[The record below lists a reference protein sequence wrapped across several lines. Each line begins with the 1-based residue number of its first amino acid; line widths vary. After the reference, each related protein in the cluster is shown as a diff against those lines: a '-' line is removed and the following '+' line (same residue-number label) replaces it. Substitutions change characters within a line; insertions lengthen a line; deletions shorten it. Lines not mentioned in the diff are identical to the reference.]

1 MNKTLTNIT
10 LVRRVQ
16 PEQLRLFFIVFLIL
30 VVILFF
36 SIQIPG
42 YFNARFV
49 NRLST
54 SVAVVGILAVAQT
67 LVFLTRNF
75 DLSLGS
81 ITGFTAYF
89 VGQQLT
95 AHNEWHPL
103 AALLLAIG
111 TGMFM
116 GSINGVLVAYGRV
129 PSIITTISTLAIY
142 RSFLVEYSNA
152 VPIVTSGLPD
162 WIVDLPT
169 VSLFKVGDLEF
180 RSLFAIMLAV
190 VIVFQLVLTYLPFG
204 RRLYAIGSNPDA
216 ARIAGFPA
224 QRIVFTAFLTSGA
237 LGGLAGFIFLSRFG
251 NISVLAG
258 LGLEFASVAAVV
270 VGGVSNMGG
279 AGSVTGAF
287 LGAFFI
293 DLLENSLFRWAVVS
307 EFWRDAIFGGLI
319 LMAVAIDYVVFGQL
333 KNMWAR
339 AGLRMKSEESQDSP
353 EVAAHAD

>member
-1 MNKTLTNIT
+1 MNIPLIQ
-10 LVRRVQ
+10 RFR
-16 PEQLRLFFIVFLIL
+16 PEQIRTSFLIFLIL

-36 SIQIPG
+36 SLQIPG

-54 SVAVVGILAVAQT
+54 SVAVVGILAVGQT
-67 LVFLTRNF
+67 LIFLTRNF

-95 AHNEWHPL
+95 AHNNMHPL
-103 AALLLAIG
+103 AAVLLAIG
-111 TGMFM
+111 VGMAM
-116 GSINGVLVAYGRV
+116 GSINGLLVAYGRV

-152 VPIVTSGLPD
+152 VPIVTSGLPR
-162 WIVDLPT
+162 WIVTLPT
-169 VSLFKVGDLEF
+169 VTLFDIGGVEF

-190 VIVFQLVLTYLPFG
+190 VIIFQLVLTYLPFG

-224 QRIVFTAFLTSGA
+224 QRIVFTAFLMS
-237 LGGLAGFIFLSRFG
+237 GGLAGLAGFVFLARFG

-258 LGLEFASVAAVV
+258 LGLEFASIAAVV
-270 VGGVSNMGG
+270 VGGVSNAGG

-293 DLLENSLFRWAVVS
+293 DLLENSLLRWPVVS
-307 EFWRDAIFGGLI
+307 EFWRDAIFGMLI
-319 LMAVAIDYVVFGQL
+319 LTAVAIDYVVFGQL

-339 AGLRMKSEESQDSP
+339 AGLRMRADETQESQ
-353 EVAAHAD
+353 EVIAHAD